1 MKKEISNKS
10 NLQVLHE
17 DNHIIV
23 VNKRVGDI
31 VQGDKTG
38 DKPLSDMVKEY
49 IKDKYNKPGEV
60 FLGVVHRLDRPTT
73 GIVVFAKT
81 SKALTRMNELFSK
94 RETQKTYWAV
104 VKNKPEK
111 PEDQLV
117 HFLKRNEK
125 NNTSKAHIKE
135 VPESK
140 LASLDYKIIKELNN
154 YFALEINLHT
164 GRHHQIRAQLS
175 AIGSP
180 IKGDLK
186 YGFDR
191 SNPDGGIHLHA
202 RKLVF
207 IHPVSKENLEIIA
220 PTPNDMNPKKPGPF
234 NVYNSEIRYQWLH
247 NSTAKIQHQW
257 NCRQQRR
264 TEMRVKSVLKS
275 QAEQKCI
282 VNDLNKKLEN
292 NDWIGL
298 LEGTQDSE
306 VQFAISKNDK
316 VSALKRA

>member
-1 MKKEISNKS
+1 MKILSDKN
-10 NLQVLHE
+10 NLQILHE

-38 DKPLSDMVKEY
+38 DKPLSDVVKEY

-73 GIVVFAKT
+73 GIVVFART
-81 SKALTRMNELFSK
+81 SKALVRLNELFK
-94 RETQKTYWAV
+94 NRETQKTYWAI
-104 VKNKPEK
+104 VKNKPLK
-111 PEDQLV
+111 SEDKLV
-117 HFLKRNEK
+117 HFMKRNEK
-125 NNTSKAHIKE
+125 NNTSKAHSKE
-135 VPESK
+135 VTDSK
-140 LASLDYKIIKELNN
+140 IASLDYKIIKELNN

-207 IHPVSKENLEIIA
+207 IHPVSKENIIIVA
-220 PTPNDMNPKKPGPF
+220 PVPNDVIWNTL
-234 NVYNSEIRYQWLH
+234 SEI
-247 NSTAKIQHQW
+247 
-257 NCRQQRR
+257 
-264 TEMRVKSVLKS
+264 
-275 QAEQKCI
+275 
-282 VNDLNKKLEN
+282 
-292 NDWIGL
+292 
-298 LEGTQDSE
+298 
-306 VQFAISKNDK
+306 
-316 VSALKRA
+316 